1 MFTISLEVI
10 DWEADTLQ
18 YQNGD
23 DIYIIST
30 KKTKT
35 TPSTTEI
42 EKKVNITTK
51 LSVKCTQ
58 PITLFF

>member
-1 MFTISLEVI
+1 MFTISLEII

-23 DIYIIST
+23 DMYIIS
-30 KKTKT
+30 TKT

-42 EKKVNITTK
+42 EKKVNIT
-51 LSVKCTQ
+51 
-58 PITLFF
+58 

>member
-1 MFTISLEVI
+1 MFTISLEII
-10 DWEADTLQ
+10 DWEAESLQ

-30 KKTKT
+30 NNTKT

-42 EKKVNITTK
+42 EKKVNIT
-51 LSVKCTQ
+51 
-58 PITLFF
+58 